1 MKAQNG
7 GKRGLAVLGVLAAM
21 GLGAPGAVCT
31 AQSVTPTTTA
41 TLEFAYLIAG
51 DTVGGESLRIEA
63 NSVSGV
69 LLMRGQPY
77 ISWTQKLVNGQPGSL
92 TMDVGAPGGAPGST
106 PQQHLVIT
114 PDGDGVVLEVAAG
127 GRTQRQVVPSKAGA
141 MPLIGQSVLHAAVI
155 SRAMRL
161 AGKSSA
167 PLFLTSGG
175 QTMDGSLSVS
185 ADTTSLSVAGLPVR
199 VVWQGDQPLS
209 AGVAPQQL
217 KVVRVATPVRQP
229 RLNYDAP
236 AGAPYRAE
244 QVSIPTARGYSLAA
258 TLTIPDGSMP
268 EMAALAS
275 PDGRWP
281 VAVTISGSG
290 PQERDSGIS
299 IVPGYA
305 PFREIADTLGRR
317 GVAVLRYDDRG
328 VGESGGADSRAAATS
343 ADFADD
349 VQSVLS
355 WLKPQSEVDSSRML
369 LIGHSE
375 GGLIAPMVAVREPE
389 VHAVVLLAGTAY
401 NGRKILM
408 YQNQQLIDSSKTSPA
423 ALDSI
428 NKQLPRTL
436 DSLANT
442 NAWLRY
448 FMDTD
453 PKPTIAR
460 VRQPVLIL
468 QGDSDHQVTPEQAD
482 TIAATLKRS
491 GNTAVTLR
499 HFPAVNH
506 LFLNDPDGRPA
517 GYPTLPDARLSRS
530 VLGALADWVADTM
543 RTVP

>member
-1 MKAQNG
+1 MPG
-7 GKRGLAVLGVLAAM
+7 VLVVIGLAAQGV
-21 GLGAPGAVCT
+21 VCT
-31 AQSVTPTTTA
+31 AQPATSATSATSA
-41 TLEFAYLIAG
+41 TLEFAYLVAG
-51 DTVGGESLRIEA
+51 DTVGGESLRMET

-69 LLMRGQPY
+69 LLMRGQPF
-77 ISWTQKLVNGQPGSL
+77 ISWTQKLVNGLPTSL
-92 TMDVGAPGGAPGST
+92 TMDVGAPGAAPGSA
-106 PQQHLVIT
+106 PRQHLVIT
-114 PDGDGVVLEVAAG
+114 PVGDSVVLEVVAG
-127 GRTQRQVVPSKAGA
+127 GQSQRQVVPGKAGT
-141 MPLIGQSVLHAAVI
+141 MTLIGQSVLHAAVI
-155 SRAMRL
+155 SRAMR
-161 AGKSSA
+161 AGGRSSV

-185 ADTTSLSVAGLPVR
+185 ADTTTLTVAGLPVR
-199 VVWQGDQPLS
+199 VVWQGDRPLS
-209 AGVAPQQL
+209 AGVAAQQL
-217 KVVRVATPVRQP
+217 RVVRVAKPVGQP

-258 TLTIPDGSMP
+258 TLTIPDGSLP
-268 EMAALAS
+268 AMAALRS

-299 IVPGYA
+299 LVPGYA

-355 WLKPQSEVDSSRML
+355 WLKTQSKVDSSRML

-375 GGLIAPMVAVREPE
+375 GGLIAPIVAVREPE

-401 NGRKILM
+401 DGRAILM

-423 ALDSI
+423 VLDSI
-428 NKQLPRTL
+428 NKQLPLTL

-453 PKPTIAR
+453 PRLTIAR

-517 GYPTLPDARLSRS
+517 GYPSLADARLSRAA
-530 VLGALADWVADTM
+530 LGALADWVADTM